1 MQILHNNEM
10 EQTKRFSMK
19 DISKIETIFF
29 SNKFHVLHIFGCE
42 FEYTGIFTC
51 LSVDLN
57 TVEVDFLK
65 KIAKN

>member
-1 MQILHNNEM
+1 
-10 EQTKRFSMK
+10 MK
-19 DISKIETIFF
+19 DISKIETILF